1 MNRFER
7 VARNT
12 FCAAVVLSVLHL
24 SLVLPALATDD
35 RAPEQIIQ
43 ETSSKV
49 LKVLNEDYEKLSN
62 DPELIRELINTE
74 LVPVVDLDSMGKLI
88 LGKHWKLAGEEQRVA
103 FVLGF
108 KDMLI
113 RIFGKTLLDYGKAE
127 LTVLPNQPE
136 QKGKYRIVQTELDI
150 GTGQPPLQVAY
161 VFRKNK
167 QKEWKI
173 FDFSVDGLSLVKNF
187 RTSFSQEIQE
197 TSLQA
202 LIDRLATS
210 DESSLPE
217 DIGIPAVE

>member
-1 MNRFER
+1 MNRFECM
-7 VARNT
+7 VRNT
-12 FCAAVVLSVLHL
+12 FRHAVVMPTLLL
-24 SLVLPALATDD
+24 LLVLPALAVDS

-43 ETSSKV
+43 ETSAQV
-49 LKVLNEDYEKLSN
+49 LTVLNEEYEQLSN
-62 DPELIRELINTE
+62 DPDLIRELIDTT

-150 GTGQPPLQVAY
+150 GAGQPPLQVAY

-167 QKEWKI
+167 QNEWKI

-202 LIDRLATS
+202 LIDRLETA
-210 DESSLPE
+210 DESDLPE
-217 DIGIPAVE
+217 GVGIPAE

>member
-12 FCAAVVLSVLHL
+12 FCHTVVMSALLL
-24 SLVLPALATDD
+24 LLALPVLATDD

-43 ETSSKV
+43 ETSAQV
-49 LKVLNEDYEKLSN
+49 LKALNEDYEQLSN
-62 DPELIRELINTE
+62 DPELIRELINTK
-74 LVPVVDLDSMGKLI
+74 LVPVVDLDSMGRLI
-88 LGKHWKLAGEEQRVA
+88 LGKHWKLAGEEQRMA
-103 FVLGF
+103 FVQGF

-127 LTVLPNQPE
+127 LTVLPEQPE

-167 QKEWKI
+167 QSEWKI
-173 FDFSVDGLSLVKNF
+173 FDFSVDGLSFVKNF
-187 RTSFSQEIQE
+187 RTSFFQEIQE

-202 LIDRLATS
+202 LIDRLATT

-217 DIGIPAVE
+217 DIGIPVE

>member
-1 MNRFER
+1 MSRFEGM
-7 VARNT
+7 VRNT
-12 FCAAVVLSVLHL
+12 FCHVVVMSTLLLLLALPVFAV
-24 SLVLPALATDD
+24 DD

-43 ETSSKV
+43 ETSTQV
-49 LKVLNEDYEKLSN
+49 LAVLNEEYEQLSN
-62 DPELIRELINTE
+62 DPELIRELVDTT

-113 RIFGKTLLDYGKAE
+113 RIFGKTLLDYGKAK
-127 LTVLPNQPE
+127 LTVLPNQPG
-136 QKGKYRIVQTELDI
+136 QQGKYRIVQTELDI
-150 GTGQPPLQVAY
+150 GDGQPPLQVAY

-167 QKEWKI
+167 QNEWKV

-202 LIDRLATS
+202 LIDRLETA
-210 DESSLPE
+210 DESDIPE
-217 DIGIPAVE
+217 GVGIPAQ

>member
-1 MNRFER
+1 MSRFVR
-7 VARNT
+7 VARST
-12 FCAAVVLSVLHL
+12 FCHTVGMAVLLL
-24 SLVLPALATDD
+24 LLALPVLATDD
-35 RAPEQIIQ
+35 RAPEQIIR
-43 ETSSKV
+43 ETSAQV
-49 LKVLNEDYEKLSN
+49 QMVLNEDYEQLSN
-62 DPELIRELINTE
+62 DPELVRDLINTK

-103 FVLGF
+103 FVQGF

-113 RIFGKTLLDYGKAE
+113 RIYGKTLLDYGKAE

-136 QKGKYRIVQTELDI
+136 QKGKYRIVQTELNI

-173 FDFSVDGLSLVKNF
+173 FDFTVDGLSLVKNF

-202 LIDRLATS
+202 LIDRLATT
-210 DESSLPE
+210 DESSIPE
-217 DIGIPAVE
+217 GIGTPAVE

>member
-1 MNRFER
+1 MNRFECMF
-7 VARNT
+7 RNT
-12 FCAAVVLSVLHL
+12 FCHAVVMPTLLL
-24 SLVLPALATDD
+24 LLALPALAVDD

-43 ETSSKV
+43 ETSAQV
-49 LKVLNEDYEKLSN
+49 LTVLNEEYEQLSN
-62 DPELIRELINTE
+62 DPDLIRELIDTT

-88 LGKHWKLAGEEQRVA
+88 LGKHWKLAGEEQRAA

-136 QKGKYRIVQTELDI
+136 QQGKYRIVQTELDI
-150 GTGQPPLQVAY
+150 GAGQPPLQVAY
-161 VFRKNK
+161 VFRRNK

-202 LIDRLATS
+202 LIDRLETT
-210 DESSLPE
+210 DESDLPE
-217 DIGIPAVE
+217 GVRIPAE

>member
-1 MNRFER
+1 MNRFECMI
-7 VARNT
+7 RNT
-12 FCAAVVLSVLHL
+12 FCHAVGVPALLSL
-24 SLVLPALATDD
+24 LVLPALAVDD
-35 RAPEQIIQ
+35 RTPEQIIQ
-43 ETSSKV
+43 ETSAQV
-49 LKVLNEDYEKLSN
+49 LTVLNEEYEQLSN
-62 DPELIRELINTE
+62 DPDLIRELVDTT

-127 LTVLPNQPE
+127 ITILPNQPE
-136 QKGKYRIVQTELDI
+136 QQGKYRIVQTKLDI
-150 GTGQPPLQVAY
+150 GAGQPPLQVAY

-167 QKEWKI
+167 RSEWKI

-202 LIDRLATS
+202 LIDRLETA
-210 DESSLPE
+210 DESDLPE
-217 DIGIPAVE
+217 GVGIPAE

>member
-1 MNRFER
+1 MNRFECM
-7 VARNT
+7 VRNT
-12 FCAAVVLSVLHL
+12 FRHAVVMPTLLLLLALS
-24 SLVLPALATDD
+24 ALAVDD

-43 ETSSKV
+43 ETSVQV
-49 LKVLNEDYEKLSN
+49 LTVLNEEYEQLSD
-62 DPELIRELINTE
+62 DPDLVRELIDTTM
-74 LVPVVDLDSMGKLI
+74 LPVVDLDSMGKLI

-127 LTVLPNQPE
+127 LTVLPNQTE

-150 GTGQPPLQVAY
+150 GAGQPPLQVAY

-167 QKEWKI
+167 QNEWKI

-187 RTSFSQEIQE
+187 RTSFSKEIQE

-202 LIDRLATS
+202 LIDRLEIA
-210 DESSLPE
+210 DESDLPE
-217 DIGIPAVE
+217 GVGIPAE

>member
-12 FCAAVVLSVLHL
+12 FCHAVVMPALLL
-24 SLVLPALATDD
+24 LLALPVLATDD

-43 ETSSKV
+43 ETSAQV
-49 LKVLNEDYEKLSN
+49 LKALNEDYEQLSN
-62 DPELIRELINTE
+62 DPELIRDLINTE
-74 LVPVVDLDSMGKLI
+74 LVPVVDLDSMGRLI
-88 LGKHWKLAGEEQRVA
+88 LGKHWKLAGEEQRMA
-103 FVLGF
+103 FVQGF

-127 LTVLPNQPE
+127 LTVLPEQPE
-136 QKGKYRIVQTELDI
+136 QKGKYRIVQTEFDI

-167 QKEWKI
+167 QSEWKV
-173 FDFSVDGLSLVKNF
+173 FDFSVDGLSFVKNF

-202 LIDRLATS
+202 LIDRLATT

-217 DIGIPAVE
+217 DIGIPVE

>member
-1 MNRFER
+1 MNRFECM
-7 VARNT
+7 ARNM
-12 FCAAVVLSVLHL
+12 FCHAVVMSAFLLLST
-24 SLVLPALATDD
+24 LPALAVDD

-43 ETSSKV
+43 ETSAQV
-49 LKVLNEDYEKLSN
+49 LTVLNEEYEQLSN
-62 DPELIRELINTE
+62 DPEMIRELIDTT

-136 QKGKYRIVQTELDI
+136 QQGKYRIVQTELDI
-150 GTGQPPLQVAY
+150 GAGQPPLQVAY
-161 VFRKNK
+161 VFRRNK
-167 QKEWKI
+167 QNEWKI

-202 LIDRLATS
+202 LIDRLETA
-210 DESSLPE
+210 DESDLPE
-217 DIGIPAVE
+217 GVGIPAE

>member
-1 MNRFER
+1 M
-7 VARNT
+7 ARNP
-12 FCAAVVLSVLHL
+12 FCHAV
-24 SLVLPALATDD
+24 VLPALLSLLALPVLAADD
-35 RAPEQIIQ
+35 RAPEQIIR
-43 ETSSKV
+43 ETSAQV
-49 LKVLNEDYEKLSN
+49 LKVVNEEYEQLSN
-62 DPELIRELINTE
+62 DPELIRDLVDTK

-88 LGKHWKLAGEEQRVA
+88 LGKHWKLAGEEQRTA

-113 RIFGKTLLDYGKAE
+113 RIFGRTLLDYGKAE

-161 VFRKNK
+161 VFRRNK
-167 QKEWKI
+167 QNEWKI

-202 LIDRLATS
+202 LIDRLAIT

-217 DIGIPAVE
+217 NIGLPAE